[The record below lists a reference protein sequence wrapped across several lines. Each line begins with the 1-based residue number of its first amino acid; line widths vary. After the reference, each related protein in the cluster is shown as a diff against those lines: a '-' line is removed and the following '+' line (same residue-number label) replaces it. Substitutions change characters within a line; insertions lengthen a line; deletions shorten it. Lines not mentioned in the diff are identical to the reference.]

1 MRSDNVNSH
10 LLKPALPYVVESLTY
25 VYNLCIQQNAF
36 PPALKAAKVITLPKA
51 KDVSD
56 PKNFRPIS
64 LLSILTKPL
73 ERHIYKHLT
82 QFIEARNLFHPF
94 QSGFHQGHSFHIALV
109 RVCDTWLTA
118 INQAQLTGAVFL
130 DLKKALDLVDH
141 TILLKK
147 LAIYLQNPSTVSLL
161 KSFLQD
167 RTQSVF
173 S

>member
-73 ERHIYKHLT
+73 ERHIHRHLT
-82 QFIEARNLFHPF
+82 QFIEDRNLFHSF
-94 QSGFHQGHSFHIALV
+94 QSGFRQRHSCHIALI
-109 RVCDTWLTA
+109 RVCDTWLAA
-118 INQAQLTGAVFL
+118 INQVQLL
-130 DLKKALDLVDH
+130 
-141 TILLKK
+141 
-147 LAIYLQNPSTVSLL
+147 SLIHI
-161 KSFLQD
+161 
-167 RTQSVF
+167 
-173 S
+173 